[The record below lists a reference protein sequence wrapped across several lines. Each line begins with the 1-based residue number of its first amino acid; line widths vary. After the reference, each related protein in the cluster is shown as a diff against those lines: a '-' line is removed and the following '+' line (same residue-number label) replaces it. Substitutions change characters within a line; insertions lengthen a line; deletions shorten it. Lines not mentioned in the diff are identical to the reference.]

1 MFIYARFEELIEEL
15 GIKKTFIA
23 EKLGKSPSICQDW
36 KRGKSQP
43 NADQLKIVADIL
55 DTTPE
60 YLTGETDT
68 KEKPVPTEDELDNIL
83 INLLKEL
90 TPEESAKAASF
101 VQGLLAAREA

>member
-1 MFIYARFEELIEEL
+1 MFIYTRFEELVEEL
-15 GIKKTFIA
+15 GIKKTFVA

-36 KRGKSQP
+36 KRGKSHP
-43 NADQLKIVADIL
+43 SATQLQIVADIL

-60 YLTGETDT
+60 YLTGETNT
-68 KEKPVPTEDELDNIL
+68 KEKPVPNEDELDKML

-90 TPEESAKAASF
+90 TPEETVKAASF

>member
-1 MFIYARFEELIEEL
+1 MFIYTRFEELVDDL
-15 GIKKTFIA
+15 GIKKTFVA

-43 NADQLKIVADIL
+43 SATQLKIVADVL

-60 YLTGETDT
+60 YLTGETDV
-68 KEKPVPTEDELDNIL
+68 KEKPVPNEDELDKML

-90 TPEESAKAASF
+90 TPEETAKAASF
-101 VQGLLAAREA
+101 VQGLLAGREA